1 LFSWPGM
8 GRYAYEGLQ
17 SNDLEVLQGFVIVV
31 GAMYIVLN
39 LLIDVLYSA
48 IDPRIRVGGT
58 PT

>member
-1 LFSWPGM
+1 M